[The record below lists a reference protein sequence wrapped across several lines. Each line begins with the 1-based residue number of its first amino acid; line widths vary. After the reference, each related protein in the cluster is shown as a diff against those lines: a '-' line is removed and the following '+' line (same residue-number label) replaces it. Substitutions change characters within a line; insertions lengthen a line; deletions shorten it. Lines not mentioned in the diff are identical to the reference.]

1 MNNIPRGY
9 SSNQMTMG
17 RNGQHNYN
25 MGYQQSQNL
34 IPPQDYTNTGN
45 IVHNNINPI
54 MLNESQMD
62 YMLHVDSYDR
72 DTTAY
77 PSQFKFVVSL
87 GGSGTSTDRKYN
99 EVTNTFTTTKYT
111 GVPDPR
117 IQRNF
122 HNVKQVTLDKVF
134 FPQYVVYTKT
144 TVAGSDTYTGRVT
157 FSNKYRYLI
166 LKIKELDNNRVYS
179 TNDRVSDDSFIIY
192 KDRDAGSCGTEFWM
206 SSYNKRT
213 FLKSALKNLDKL
225 SIEIVDPEGNSVK
238 TKYIDECDA
247 SQTEHDMPL
256 SELTSSRQPRYEYA
270 IQLTLT
276 LCENEINTN
285 VNYRY

>member
-1 MNNIPRGY
+1 MNNQPRGY
-9 SSNQMTMG
+9 SSNQMAMG

-25 MGYQQSQNL
+25 MGFQQSQNL
-34 IPPQDYTNTGN
+34 IPPQDYNNNGSL
-45 IVHNNINPI
+45 IHNNVNPNL
-54 MLNESQMD
+54 LNESQMD
-62 YMLHVDSYDR
+62 YMLHIDSYDR

-87 GGSGTSTDRKYN
+87 GGAGTSTDRKYN
-99 EVTNTFTTTKYT
+99 EVTNTFTTTRYT

-122 HNVKQVTLDKVF
+122 HNVKQVTLDRIF
-134 FPQYVVYTKT
+134 FPKYIVYTKT
-144 TVAGSDTYTGRVT
+144 VVAGVDTYTGRTT

-192 KDRDAGSCGTEFWM
+192 KDRDSGGWGNEFWL

-225 SIEIVDPEGNSVK
+225 SIEFVDPEGNPVK
-238 TKYIDECDA
+238 TTYVDD
-247 SQTEHDMPL
+247 SDPTQTEYDMPA
-256 SELTSSRQPRYEYA
+256 SELTSSRQQNYEYA

-276 LCENEINTN
+276 LCENELNTA

>member
-1 MNNIPRGY
+1 MPRGY
-9 SSNQMTMG
+9 IPNQMVMG

-25 MGYQQSQNL
+25 TGFQQSQNL
-34 IPPQDYTNTGN
+34 IPPQDYNNNGN
-45 IVHNNINPI
+45 LVHNNVNQN

-62 YMLHVDSYDR
+62 YMLHIDSYDR
-72 DTTAY
+72 DTANF

-87 GGSGTSTDRKYN
+87 GGAGTSTDRKYN
-99 EVTNTFTTTKYT
+99 EVTNTFSTIQYT

-134 FPQYVVYTKT
+134 FPQYIVYTKT
-144 TVAGSDTYTGRVT
+144 TVGGIDTYTGRT
-157 FSNKYRYLI
+157 TISNKYRYLI

-192 KDRDAGSCGTEFWM
+192 KDRDSGGCSTEFWM

-225 SIEIVDPEGNSVK
+225 SIEIVDPDGNLVK
-238 TKYIDECDA
+238 TKYVDDCD
-247 SQTEHDMPL
+247 STETEYDMPL